1 LFGRIGVL
9 YVYKVINLNYF
20 RYMNYTVLSTKQSE
34 LLERLIVKYGQIV
47 TSQDI
52 LSQAK
57 ENWDYQQTKNLITK
71 LVKNGWLVRVKNG
84 LYAISDLSNRG
95 FLSLSFYTVAGL
107 LVKESYVS
115 FESALQYHGMFDQLS
130 GKTISVS
137 LKKFKTVLLNNTEYS
152 FIKTKE
158 KLFFGWQ
165 EATIDNRTVHIATAE
180 KALIDIIN
188 FRKNKYAIDLVIEKL
203 IEHKHNLDLALLAD
217 YLKEFSEA
225 TVKTFGFLFD
235 LLKID
240 SADIYRLAENSIK
253 IKHSTHRMLAGD
265 KKFNAKWRLYYDE
278 YFDKYA

>member
-1 LFGRIGVL
+1 M
-9 YVYKVINLNYF
+9 K
-20 RYMNYTVLSTKQSE
+20 YTILSTKQSE
-34 LLERLIVKYGQIV
+34 LLERLIVEHGQIV

-52 LSQAK
+52 FNQAK

-71 LVKNGWLVRVKNG
+71 LVKNGWFIRIKNG

-115 FESALQYHGMFDQLS
+115 FESALQYYGMFDQLA

-137 LKKFKTVLLNNTEYS
+137 LKKFKMVLLNNMEYD

-158 KLFFGWQ
+158 QLFFGFQ
-165 EATIDNRTVHIATAE
+165 EATIDNRIVRIATAE
-180 KALIDIIN
+180 KALLDIIN
-188 FRKNKYAIDLVIEKL
+188 FRKSKYAVDLVIEKL
-203 IEHKHNLDLALLAD
+203 VEHKNSLELVRLVE

-225 TVKTFGFLFD
+225 TIKTFGFIFD

-240 SADIYRLAENSIK
+240 SGDIYRLAENSIK
-253 IKHSTHRMLAGD
+253 TKHSTHRMLLGD

-278 YFDKYA
+278 HFDKYAH